1 MSSAQKPYTKEDV
14 LKLAEQQKVRFI
26 LLQFTDILGVMKN
39 VSIPVEQLPKAL
51 DGQILFDGSSVHGF
65 VRIEESDMLLKPDP
79 ATYVSFPWLNGDRE
93 NTARLICDIHTP
105 DGEPFAGCPR
115 ITLKKALKEAA
126 DMGYSVNMGPE
137 AEFFLFELDEHGRP
151 TVKTYDQGSY
161 FDHSPVDT
169 GEAARR
175 DMVITLQD
183 LGFEIEA
190 SHHET
195 APAQHEIDFRYA
207 DALSTADR
215 MITLKLVVH
224 TVALKHRLHATFMPK
239 PVYGIAGSGMH
250 VHQSLF
256 KGNSNA
262 FDDPSGS
269 YGLSRE
275 CLSYLGGLLTHA
287 RGLTAIT
294 NPLVN
299 SYKRLVSGYEAPVYI
314 AWSEKNR
321 SPLVRVPARRGMS
334 TRLELRSP
342 DPSCNPYLAMAA
354 MVAAGLDG
362 IKKGIQPPPPVQR
375 NIYEM
380 ESGERA
386 RLGIGSLPA
395 SIEEAV
401 EELLRDEV
409 ISSVI
414 GDHIVGRFA
423 DAKRIEAEVYRTQV
437 HQWELDQYLSVF

>member
-1 MSSAQKPYTKEDV
+1 VPQFEKPSTKEDV
-14 LKLAEQQKVRFI
+14 LRLAEHQKVKFI

-65 VRIEESDMLLKPDP
+65 VRVEESDMLLKPDP
-79 ATYVSFPWLNGDRE
+79 STFVCLPWLSDRE
-93 NTARLICDIHTP
+93 MTARLICDIYTP

-115 ITLKKALKEAA
+115 LTLKRILKDASS
-126 DMGYSVNMGPE
+126 MGYTVNMGPE

-151 TVKTYDQGSY
+151 TVRTYDSGGY
-161 FDHSPVDT
+161 FDHFPVDT

-183 LGFEIEA
+183 LGYEIEA

-207 DALSTADR
+207 DALLTADR

-224 TVALKHRLHATFMPK
+224 TVALRHRLHATFMPK
-239 PVYGIAGSGMH
+239 PVCGVAGSGMH

-256 KGNSNA
+256 SGDANA
-262 FDDPSGS
+262 FDDPKGP
-269 YGLSRE
+269 YGLSKV
-275 CLSYLGGLLTHA
+275 CLNYLGGLLAHA
-287 RGLTAIT
+287 KGMTAIT

-321 SPLVRVPARRGMS
+321 SPLVRVPARRGLG

-342 DPSCNPYLAMAA
+342 DPSCNPYLAFAA
-354 MVAAGLDG
+354 MIAAGLDG
-362 IKKGIQPPPPVQR
+362 VRKGSEPPPPVR
-375 NIYEM
+375 GNIYDM
-380 ESGERA
+380 NGPERQ
-386 RLGIGSLPA
+386 RLGIDSLPG

-401 EELLRDEV
+401 QELLRDEV
-409 ISSVI
+409 IVSAI
-414 GDHIVGRFA
+414 GEHIIGRFV
-423 DAKRIEAEVYRTQV
+423 DAKRIEAEAFRKQV